1 MTTTETSSLDLSI
14 TLSEGLLELLITQ
27 LVLLEDLVMPYSE
40 MKNKKTTFMAMETD
54 ILITIIIT
62 MVTTTTMMIIT
73 MDTDITMVTTTGIIT
88 TDTTTGIITMVT
100 MVT

>member
-27 LVLLEDLVMPYSE
+27 LVLLEDSVMPYSE
-40 MKNKKTTFMAMETD
+40 MKNKKTTFMDMETD
-54 ILITIIIT
+54 VLITIIIT
-62 MVTTTTMMIIT
+62 MATTTMITT

-88 TDTTTGIITMVT
+88 TVTTTGIITMVT